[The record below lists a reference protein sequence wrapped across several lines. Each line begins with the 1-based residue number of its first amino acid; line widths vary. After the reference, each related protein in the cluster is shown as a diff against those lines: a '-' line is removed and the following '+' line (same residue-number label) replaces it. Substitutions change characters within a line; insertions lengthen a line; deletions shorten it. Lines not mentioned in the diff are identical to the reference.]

1 MRQVLREI
9 TAVAQNKPGF
19 HRRWFEGKYFDLFTW
34 QDAAGAYTS
43 FQLCYD
49 VEHNERAFSWFAD
62 RGFFHDG
69 VDDSGDLTRGQ
80 PALLTLGGKLDSGEV
95 LPRFEREA
103 ENISIEV
110 RDLVI
115 AKIREH
121 LINRHDVKSKRHVV
135 RREQWQRRS
144 TGNATGPD
152 TRDDSSLS

>member
-1 MRQVLREI
+1 MLREI

-19 HRRWFEGKYFDLFTW
+19 RRRWFEGKYFDLFTW

-49 VEHNERAFSWFAD
+49 IERKERAFSWFAD

-69 VDDSGDLTRGQ
+69 VDDSGDLTGGQ
-80 PALLTLGGKLDSGEV
+80 PAILTQGGKLDSGDV

-103 ENISIEV
+103 VNISIEV

-121 LINRHDVKSKRHVV
+121 LINRHDVKSKRWQV

-144 TGNATGPD
+144 GGNTTAPAT
-152 TRDDSSLS
+152 REDSS